1 MKTLI
6 VLLLMV
12 AGAQAQNWVVCK
24 TGPNTNGIPVDW
36 PIIVGPIGT
45 NTTTKIPGATV
56 MTMKEIDAVIAANN
70 AEFIKAMQILNPI
83 VDKDAQIST
92 LTNQV
97 DLLRKQVIELG
108 GIPVAQKESAKAPE
122 AKE

>member
-6 VLLLMV
+6 ALLLMV
-12 AGAQAQNWVVCK
+12 AGAQAQNWAVCK
-24 TGPNTNGIPVDW
+24 TGVNTNGIPVDW

-45 NTTTKIPGATV
+45 NTTTKVPGAVV
-56 MTMKEIDAVIAANN
+56 MTMRQIDDVIAANK
-70 AEFIKAMQILNPI
+70 AEFIKATWVAP

-97 DLLRKQVIELG
+97 ALLRKQVIELG
-108 GIPVAQKESAKAPE
+108 GIPVAQKESTKAPE